1 MKTYYCAK
9 YAVLGISARQARAP
23 GLVGIGFISQN
34 FNAFEEG
41 GAKNGMG
48 KLLVCRLDVP

>member
-1 MKTYYCAK
+1 MTR
-9 YAVLGISARQARAP
+9 VLIAGVMRVTLASSFAI
-23 GLVGIGFISQN
+23 LGIGFVSQN

-48 KLLVCRLDVP
+48 KLLVCRSDVP

>member
-23 GLVGIGFISQN
+23 GLVGLGFISQN
-34 FNAFEEG
+34 VNVFEEA
-41 GAKNGMG
+41 GAKDAMG
-48 KLLVCRLDVP
+48 KSLV